1 MPLKDFFHCLIL
13 ELENIVAMPIMTRK
27 EKLTGLSSTDKTKRD
42 QSSTQCNMK
51 HKPKRN
57 G

>member
-13 ELENIVAMPIMTRK
+13 ELENIVVMPIMIRK